1 LANIPIISD
10 AAGLASFGVAVGRR
24 ADAAA
29 IDVPFQ
35 SQAYV
40 VQHVPFVQFVPFLD
54 LLGMALRGKLQQPEA
69 RLTPRELNAHIEQGI
84 GTSAGTG
91 KLHDRHDT
99 VSLSRSEGHG
109 SASAV
114 MRAGIDT

>member
-1 LANIPIISD
+1 
-10 AAGLASFGVAVGRR
+10 VRR
-24 ADAAA
+24 ALGLGLWQ
-29 IDVPFQ
+29 Q
-35 SQAYV
+35 S
-40 VQHVPFVQFVPFLD
+40 
-54 LLGMALRGKLQQPEA
+54 ET

-84 GTSAGTG
+84 GTPAGAG
-91 KLHDRHDT
+91 KLHDRQNT